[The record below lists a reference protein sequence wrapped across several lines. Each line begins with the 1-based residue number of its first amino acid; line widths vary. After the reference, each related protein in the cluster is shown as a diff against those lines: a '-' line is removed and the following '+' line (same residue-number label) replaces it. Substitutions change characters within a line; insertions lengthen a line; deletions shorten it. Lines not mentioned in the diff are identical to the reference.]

1 MSDHKVYRIGSWT
14 TVLLGTTG
22 VTSQS
27 EDQFSITAANSSPSA
42 EDELVKIGF
51 TISGIVKYVYA
62 VQVDQI
68 PQQQGSVIVL
78 SFDGNV
84 YGEFVS
90 DGTLTSFEYYT
101 PSASDVVMNTN
112 SYNLSPNFNV
122 ATYGK
127 SFTPYNYTESYDISI
142 PQQRLVY
149 NEDLR
154 SLYNNYDEKVL
165 YDTCERRSY
174 KVSPTDLSA
183 VAVNGSI
190 KSEINFNVL
199 IK

>member
-1 MSDHKVYRIGSWT
+1 MSNHKVYRIGSWT
-14 TVLLGTTG
+14 TVSLGSAG

-27 EDQFSITAANSSPSA
+27 ENEFSIATQNGTPSA

-51 TISGIVKYVYA
+51 TISGIIKYVYA

-78 SFDGNV
+78 SFDSNV

-90 DGTLTSFEYYT
+90 QGTLTSFEYYV

-165 YDTCERRSY
+165 HDTCEKKAY

-183 VAVNGSI
+183 VAVNGRI